1 MSLLKD
7 LVYDIHAQ
15 IDTLLAGQQRHTNS
29 PFGGLSNIDS
39 HRIGNQRVPNHAP
52 PLSDSVTDQ

>member
-15 IDTLLAGQQRHTNS
+15 IDTLLAGQRHTNS

-52 PLSDSVTDQ
+52 LSDSVTDQ